1 VRLLLALLLCLLPAL
16 AGAAPLGFTVATSK
30 SVVVDVS
37 GGVPRVWLDFGGGEV
52 RAATYRG
59 GSGTQVLEFAYDVV
73 AGDFAP
79 AGIVASGEVD
89 LAGGAIRDVAG
100 NPLTLTFT
108 PPDLSGVKVQTYR
121 AAWTTDP
128 ITSANASA
136 AAFQISKPPPGATFA
151 WQIASDGGGSVSGSG
166 TITASPHA
174 VTGLD
179 LTALADGTLTLTV
192 TLTTPAGTGAARTAT
207 VAKGTGPWSPADL
220 GPALALWFDADDAA
234 TLTFQTT
241 QAVSEWRDKS
251 GKGRHAVQA
260 NGNLQ
265 PTLTSVGGRAA
276 LRWDGV
282 DDRLATPLVRT
293 SFGDYGFF
301 GVIAYEGS
309 PTRFYSGVL
318 GSNDGWFFLGK
329 TEGATSLLVQDGA
342 CCSPYAGTDAL
353 FDGSRRLLSHVA
365 TGNQSRA
372 FIDGTQ
378 RGAAASSPYSGN
390 ALNLGW
396 EGSPQNS
403 WQGLMH
409 EVVLV
414 ATTLAA
420 PERQRIEGYLAW
432 KWGLQGNL
440 PVDHPWKAAPPAGW
454 SPADLGGALDLWFDA
469 DDASTLTLQHSV
481 SEWRD
486 KSGNG
491 RHVGQAVPAQQ
502 PVLSPGALNGRQTVL
517 FDGAN
522 DFLSATGVGALGVN
536 DVSFFVLMRYV
547 SGSGEDLPV
556 AIGQTGA
563 GRAIRSMYRASG
575 GTTHAFG
582 TWTNDAFSNL
592 SADVGGA
599 HHLFEAVQEGQSVWF
614 WRTGVAGS
622 PQPRSL
628 PNMPIPVNFDGIAV
642 GSQQGGAVS
651 NYFTHASV
659 AEVVVS
665 YTALAAPERQRIE
678 GYLAW
683 KWGLQGNLPADHPW
697 KAAPP

>member
-1 VRLLLALLLCLLPAL
+1 MRAVLLFLLLLLPSL
-16 AGAAPLGFTVATSK
+16 AGAKPLGFSIGTSK
-30 SVVVDVS
+30 PVVVDVS
-37 GGVPRVWLDFGGGEV
+37 GGVPRVWLDFGGGES

-79 AGIVASGEVD
+79 SGIIAAGEID
-89 LAGGAIRDVAG
+89 LAGGAIRDAAG

-108 PPDLSGVKVQTYR
+108 PPNLSGVKVQTYR

-128 ITSANASA
+128 VTSANANA
-136 AAFQISKPPPGATFA
+136 AAFQITKPPPGASFA
-151 WQIASDGGGSVSGSG
+151 WQITSDGGGSVSGSG
-166 TITASPHA
+166 TVTASPHP

-179 LTALADGTLTLTV
+179 LSALADGTLTLSV

-241 QAVSEWRDKS
+241 QAVSEWRGKS

-293 SFGDYGFF
+293 SFGDYGVF

-309 PTRFYSGVL
+309 PTRFYSCFL

-329 TEGATSLLVQDGA
+329 DAGNANLLIQDGA
-342 CCSPYAGTDAL
+342 WGNQFPATGAL

-378 RGAAASSPYSGN
+378 TSGVFSTPYGGN
-390 ALNLGW
+390 GLTLGW

-420 PERQRIEGYLAW
+420 PERQRIEGHLAW

-454 SPADLGGALDLWFDA
+454 SPADLGGALDLC
-469 DDASTLTLQHSV
+469 
-481 SEWRD
+481 
-486 KSGNG
+486 
-491 RHVGQAVPAQQ
+491 
-502 PVLSPGALNGRQTVL
+502 
-517 FDGAN
+517 
-522 DFLSATGVGALGVN
+522 
-536 DVSFFVLMRYV
+536 LM
-547 SGSGEDLPV
+547 P
-556 AIGQTGA
+556 T
-563 GRAIRSMYRASG
+563 M
-575 GTTHAFG
+575 
-582 TWTNDAFSNL
+582 
-592 SADVGGA
+592 
-599 HHLFEAVQEGQSVWF
+599 
-614 WRTGVAGS
+614 
-622 PQPRSL
+622 PR
-628 PNMPIPVNFDGIAV
+628 
-642 GSQQGGAVS
+642 
-651 NYFTHASV
+651 
-659 AEVVVS
+659 
-665 YTALAAPERQRIE
+665 R
-678 GYLAW
+678 
-683 KWGLQGNLPADHPW
+683 
-697 KAAPP
+697 